1 MQKVFNLTNKYIVLA
16 TPLILYAL
24 ISSIYLAVSA
34 SSGKIINLIFAILLY
49 TLMAGAFIAGWFNM
63 IKIAILEPE
72 REDVNSLLKEFPSG
86 VGEYFLPA
94 LGAIFVIF
102 IEFGL
107 IFAASYFI
115 GMNTIGD
122 PKISTD
128 ALSKAMQSATALKAF
143 VLSLNPE
150 QLTKINLWNMLV
162 LGAMSIG
169 YFLFILYLPA
179 IFFKNKNPFIAF
191 FVSLKDLFS
200 KKFFKTLG
208 IYLLIF
214 VVNFFISASSTIFG
228 ANTMIHFI
236 MTLINFYFVTFV
248 GVGIFYYYY
257 NNFVQNKIGQNVDVE
272 I

>member
-24 ISSIYLAVSA
+24 FSSIYLAVSA
-34 SSGKIINLIFAILLY
+34 SGGKIIGLFFAIFLF
-49 TLMAGAFIAGWFNM
+49 TLMSGAFIAGWFNM
-63 IKIAILEPE
+63 IKTAILEPD

-94 LGAIFVIF
+94 LGAILVIF
-102 IEFGL
+102 M
-107 IFAASYFI
+107 IFTVMFTTSYFVGI
-115 GMNTIGD
+115 NTIGD
-122 PKISTD
+122 PKISAE
-128 ALSKAMQSATALKAF
+128 ALSKAMQSTIELKAF
-143 VLSLNPE
+143 VSSLSVE
-150 QLTKINLWNMLV
+150 QLTKISLWNMLI
-162 LGAMSIG
+162 LGIMTVG
-169 YFLFILYLPA
+169 YFLMMLYLPV
-179 IFFKNKNPFIAF
+179 IFFKNKNPFVAF

-214 VVNFFISASSTIFG
+214 VVNFFISALSTIFG
-228 ANTMIHFI
+228 ANSMIHFI

-257 NNFVQNKIGQNVDVE
+257 NNFIQNNVGQNVDVE
-272 I
+272 V